1 MPQVFHCASV
11 GDTTREW
18 LRQQEIAGALLMV
31 IVLQCGAELYVMR
44 NYSVGLAVVVVG
56 LAIERWASR
65 KNEPVVPHA

>member
-11 GDTTREW
+11 GDTTRER